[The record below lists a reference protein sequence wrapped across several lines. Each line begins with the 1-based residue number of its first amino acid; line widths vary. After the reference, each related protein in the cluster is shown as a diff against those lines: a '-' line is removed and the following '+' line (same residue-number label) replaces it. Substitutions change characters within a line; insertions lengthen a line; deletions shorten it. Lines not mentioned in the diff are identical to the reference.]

1 MQPLADAINDMF
13 RGQEAVRRAT
23 AHVEWEKDPRAPGRT
38 AYRITGATRDVVQGA
53 ITARMNEAEDGG
65 GRAQFIGPHRFEGG
79 WVALGEVVLPVE
91 VAA

>member
-1 MQPLADAINDMF
+1 MQHTIIADML
-13 RGQEAVRRAT
+13 RGQQAVKRAT
-23 AHVEWEKDPRAPGRT
+23 ATVQWETDPKTPGRT

-53 ITARMNEAEDGG
+53 IDARMTEAENGD